1 MLHLM
6 MSPNSPNFNVNH
18 GILFIVRR
26 NCSSILDHPY
36 GKKMRHTM
44 LCNRNRRDDCI
55 YGYLD
60 YNTNV
65 RQFHNCKRRP
75 ADNPIAITIEVFQ
88 AAFIGLAAAIIIYEH
103 RKKKK
108 QKQRHGEGKREVE
121 KLNKNSGKR
130 QICPT
135 FSLE

>member
-1 MLHLM
+1 M
-6 MSPNSPNFNVNH
+6 
-18 GILFIVRR
+18 
-26 NCSSILDHPY
+26 
-36 GKKMRHTM
+36 
-44 LCNRNRRDDCI
+44 
-55 YGYLD
+55 D

-65 RQFHNCKRRP
+65 RQFYNCKRRP

-108 QKQRHGEGKREVE
+108 KQQQQQHGEGKREVE

-130 QICPT
+130 HICPT